1 MLAVMGS
8 ESAGYDGCSAANFTA
23 DRVNL
28 GSLKKGSYLCAKT
41 SKGAIAEFSYDDL
54 YAKDSGRPSSLTL
67 VISYKSW
74 EP

>member
-1 MLAVMGS
+1 MLAVMGNQ
-8 ESAGYDGCSAANFTA
+8 SAGYDGCSAANFTA
-23 DRVNL
+23 DKVNL

-54 YAKDSGRPSSLTL
+54 YAKDSSRTDVLTL
-67 VISYKSW
+67 VISYKTW